1 MNKYKQVVLYIM
13 CCHKTIR
20 KHECSNRKNT
30 QRTLSGSLYP
40 KKVMQMG
47 NDILKRFN

>member
-1 MNKYKQVVLYIM
+1 M

-20 KHECSNRKNT
+20 KNEFSGGKNIL
-30 QRTLSGSLYP
+30 RTSVGRTYA

-47 NDILKRFN
+47 NATLKRFS